1 MFLTLH
7 AAAGALAGELS
18 PSYGSAAV
26 FGFLTHFPLDM
37 FPHGDRGFGHRAKYG
52 RAAKAYTL
60 MIVADVVAALALM
73 YGAILMGRFDRPLHA
88 FLGALA
94 GVLPDVV
101 VGFTEYAQVIKKSA
115 RTYFRRFYRFHTF
128 NHNRIITSYDFG
140 MKFGLVYQAIILLLI
155 LKLW

>member
-18 PSYGSAAV
+18 PNYGSAAA

-37 FPHGDRGFGHRAKYG
+37 FPHGDRAFGRRTKESG
-52 RAAKAYTL
+52 KAHGYTL
-60 MIVADVVAALALM
+60 MIIADAVAALALM
-73 YGAILMGRFDRPLHA
+73 YAAVLTGRFDRPFHA

-101 VGFTEYAQVIKKSA
+101 VGLTEYAQVIKKSA

-128 NHNRIITSYDFG
+128 VHNRVITAYDFG
-140 MKFGLVYQAIILLLI
+140 MKFGLVYQAIVLLLI
-155 LKLW
+155 LKFW